1 MVALV
6 TAALWFC
13 IGGFIQN
20 QRNYQVD
27 LSLDVAQSG
36 KLQGIFFLCGL
47 LGKLLFGFLGDK
59 FDVKK
64 IMLMSVVNML
74 LGCIFLYLSL
84 KDQRFVIP
92 CAIVFGLGYSG
103 TFTMIQLYIIN
114 LFGGAAYGTILGLL
128 SFIDTICASI
138 GVAVLG
144 GMRKAN
150 GSYENAFILM
160 MVLTVLSLVA
170 TYIIN
175 QRAKK
180 GFLLA

>member
-1 MVALV
+1 
-6 TAALWFC
+6 
-13 IGGFIQN
+13 
-20 QRNYQVD
+20 
-27 LSLDVAQSG
+27 
-36 KLQGIFFLCGL
+36 
-47 LGKLLFGFLGDK
+47 
-59 FDVKK
+59 
-64 IMLMSVVNML
+64 
-74 LGCIFLYLSL
+74 
-84 KDQRFVIP
+84 
-92 CAIVFGLGYSG
+92 
-103 TFTMIQLYIIN
+103 
-114 LFGGAAYGTILGLL
+114 L